1 MGLSVDL
8 TAMGMGVR
16 TARYVLILD
25 DLKVVSLEARVSG
38 TYYIE
43 RSLTRYDDV
52 LQKEPGRGLT
62 NTDADTTLSKL

>member
-1 MGLSVDL
+1 MGLSADL
-8 TAMGMGVR
+8 TAAGMGVR

-25 DLKVVSLEARVSG
+25 DLKVVSVEARVSG

-43 RSLTRYDDV
+43 RPLTFYNDV
-52 LQKEPGRGLT
+52 LQREPGRGLT